1 MFDCR
6 GSVAESDGGFRQTR
20 LYPSLPIGFYGSAQ
34 FSEVKRRGTRVLSGS
49 NATPVASDGDEL
61 LIWRSQLS
69 LQKSLFALLQTT
81 EKCHVRNLLL
91 QSIRLRLFLRA
102 NVFYEGIGRFLV

>member
-1 MFDCR
+1 MWDL
-6 GSVAESDGGFRQTR
+6 DR
-20 LYPSLPIGFYGSAQ
+20 LVCILLYRLGFYGSAQ
-34 FSEVKRRGTRVLSGS
+34 FSEVKWRGTRVLSGS
-49 NATPVASDGDEL
+49 NATPVASDRDEL

-69 LQKSLFALLQTT
+69 LQKSLLALLQTT

-102 NVFYEGIGRFLV
+102 NVFYEGIGRFLG